1 MVLDFYI
8 RISQCTPEQL
18 RIHDPPASEHAGI
31 TDIVRSELVSFCFLF
46 FGVSLQQHL
55 ARSQKAKG
63 GNQAEAEAVTGASK
77 QDPGEANVLKG
88 RILPTS

>member
-1 MVLDFYI
+1 M
-8 RISQCTPEQL
+8 
-18 RIHDPPASEHAGI
+18 
-31 TDIVRSELVSFCFLF
+31 
-46 FGVSLQQHL
+46 SLQQHL